1 MSKNTSASRSK
12 PRAKKLAK
20 VLQFPSPAK
29 RSDYKAVL
37 ADLLD
42 AFTGIVN
49 LEAELRPF
57 LKCEVLSGRGVGPS
71 RCRYAN
77 LHPTAQKMCPACAAD
92 EKLDK
97 VMSKLRDAVR

>member
-1 MSKNTSASRSK
+1 MREK
-12 PRAKKLAK
+12 RA
-20 VLQFPSPAK
+20 
-29 RSDYKAVL
+29 DYKAVL
-37 ADLLD
+37 AGLLD

-49 LEAELRPF
+49 LEEKIRPF

-77 LHPTAQKMCPACAAD
+77 LHPTAQKMCDACAAD
-92 EKLDK
+92 EALDA